1 MDFKT
6 IVNGP
11 GGLAAVAAD
20 TLLVV
25 LVGNTVPASLD
36 KAVNDEDGRRFID
49 FLQQRF
55 GGDWWADDAA
65 AP

>member
-11 GGLAAVAAD
+11 GGLAAIAAD

-25 LVGNTVPASLD
+25 LVAISSLQL
-36 KAVNDEDGRRFID
+36 A
-49 FLQQRF
+49 FLRNRPEE
-55 GGDWWADDAA
+55 G
-65 AP
+65 